1 MGGRVKTSFFPVL
14 SIACASVYV
23 TDNVNDAIDHIY
35 VAEAVAVYN
44 LIVPLVPDR
53 FHHIGVL
60 ATIGL
65 RTHQLKLSFVL

>member
-1 MGGRVKTSFFPVL
+1 MYLVIDIKD
-14 SIACASVYV
+14 V

-53 FHHIGVL
+53 FHHIGVV

>member
-1 MGGRVKTSFFPVL
+1 MCIQLLPIVIAPVYL
-14 SIACASVYV
+14 VIDIKDV